1 MSPLGLLLHA
11 DLKLLNKTKTETKK
25 KQKKK
30 ALLSMFPFKHKLQ
43 EKAKKRNSLG
53 TKQR

>member
-25 KQKKK
+25 K

-43 EKAKKRNSLG
+43 EKAKKRNGLG

>member
-25 KQKKK
+25 KK

-43 EKAKKRNSLG
+43 EKAKKRNGLG

>member
-11 DLKLLNKTKTETKK
+11 DLKLLNKTKTETTTT
-25 KQKKK
+25 KK

-43 EKAKKRNSLG
+43 EKAKKRNGLG